1 MEILKI
7 KLIGDIEIKSDKT
20 DILPKL
26 SSKSIAIIA
35 VLICNE
41 NNKMSRER
49 LATMLWADSFDTA
62 SYNLRYNLWNI
73 KKVIPKDNFGN
84 DFITTTKDYCQIN
97 PKYSFSSDVLEFEN
111 LNLDKKNLGSSE
123 FLNRLINAK
132 NRFKGDF
139 LDEFY
144 IKDSDEYNEWILSS
158 RAKYQKKYIECLNLL
173 LYYYIDSS
181 QYEKAIE
188 ILEDILKVNP
198 YDEEAYYNLMKLYI
212 EKNERHKA
220 VLQYKKCYNILRQEL
235 NIVPQKK
242 IKELYMSITD
252 ENIEKIDNIKDN
264 VVIKLNQYFD
274 PTCEYIL
281 MSELSEKLLEISGRN
296 QISGVCKRYWMDIS
310 EIQPRALD
318 YIEMDYKITTIKDIR
333 LYNSLKNILRY
344 ISNEKYLN
352 LLIANKEH
360 IDAKSKQFLGILS
373 HSDLVNITYLD

>member
-7 KLIGDIEIKSDKT
+7 KLIGDIEIKFDKT

-41 NNKMSRER
+41 NNKLSRER

-123 FLNRLINAK
+123 FLSKLINAK

-198 YDEEAYYNLMKLYI
+198 YEEEAYYNLMKLYI

-252 ENIEKIDNIKDN
+252 ENIEKTDNIKDN

-274 PTCEYIL
+274 KTCEYIL

>member
-7 KLIGDIEIKSDKT
+7 KLIGDIEIRFDKA

>member
-7 KLIGDIEIKSDKT
+7 KLIGDIEIRFDKA

-144 IKDSDEYNEWILSS
+144 IKDSDEYNEWILFS

>member
-7 KLIGDIEIKSDKT
+7 KLIGDIEIKFDKT

-41 NNKMSRER
+41 NNKLSRER

-123 FLNRLINAK
+123 FLSKLINAK

-198 YDEEAYYNLMKLYI
+198 YEEEAYYNLMKLYI

-252 ENIEKIDNIKDN
+252 ENIEKTDNIKDN

-274 PTCEYIL
+274 KTCEYIL

-360 IDAKSKQFLGILS
+360 IDEKSKQFLGMLS